1 MFGISLSGTNEC
13 QNGLACPNARFFVI
27 GMGAKDIGFAP
38 DTEVVSNKTIGN
50 LGQMVQ
56 LVRDRGKQPILFNL
70 PDENEDTWPSRLA
83 FLARR
88 FNAKRDYHNAR
99 LKEFCDEQGISLAD
113 ICSRLNAE
121 HFGDKLRPK
130 AKGAKIIAEEVFKV
144 LAPLHKSA

>member
-1 MFGISLSGTNEC
+1 MFGISLSDMNEC
-13 QNGLACPNARFFVI
+13 RNGLACPNARFFVI

-83 FLARR
+83 FLARKL
-88 FNAKRDYHNAR
+88 NAKRDYHNAR
-99 LKEFCDEQGISLAD
+99 LKEFCDEQA
-113 ICSRLNAE
+113 SRL
-121 HFGDKLRPK
+121 P
-130 AKGAKIIAEEVFKV
+130 I
-144 LAPLHKSA
+144 SARG